1 MGKKGPSHP
10 KEITHSRYRSRI
22 SVFSRPPGLTFSRFP
37 LSFLFIFFFCFN
49 ALHGYRE
56 NGYTFIP
63 SGAQSTALGGNLTA
77 GIPSLD
83 GLYGNPALLLGYT
96 NSIFS
101 YEFDAEVRFKGIRTD
116 YRLTFDS
123 LPALGFLHKDYFG
136 ISFFSL
142 LRGGVSQELGG
153 AFNFSARKLG
163 FTKAFALSPSFSLGF
178 NVGPVIAFDRNGSTT
193 AVSIFPSLQ
202 IGALWKPIPQLSL
215 GAYVLSPNYFDYSGI
230 SGVNVQEWTPLYLG
244 LGGNVEIARGFKL
257 ITELSYQGWDWI
269 SYTRNGVSE
278 TVSNGSGPFDLF
290 QNFFFTLGAHY
301 QSDGGSRARESFR
314 AESSSVYNQLQD
326 EIRILSSTPRME
338 ALELDR
344 KKLTEE
350 NRDLQKKIRD
360 IRFKILGPEDEEKLA
375 ADQDRLARKET
386 EYQFTTGLMA
396 RSKKPMSESE
406 RSDLRLKADKLES
419 EIAELKTAI
428 RERRENKIGPEE
440 EKMIASYLLRQ
451 KEILR
456 ELDGLRSRQTRIK
469 QEDEKDALAV
479 ESKLARGL
487 VLSEEEEG
495 IHQRRLR
502 LAEKNEELQ
511 RIRAR
516 AAWVGFAPPRGE
528 YYLSFSPEVIYKND
542 GSYLISGNLNA
553 GFSFRPFNIDNLT
566 FYLSFTD
573 KSLFRL
579 IGLFPDNDLVE
590 SVKIS
595 AELRL

>member
-1 MGKKGPSHP
+1 M
-10 KEITHSRYRSRI
+10 R
-22 SVFSRPPGLTFSRFP
+22 LWLP
-37 LSFLFIFFFCFN
+37 LLFVFFFSFSS
-49 ALHGYRE
+49 LHGYRE
-56 NGYTFIP
+56 NGYTFTP
-63 SGAQSTALGGNLTA
+63 SGAQSAAIGGNLTA

-96 NSIFS
+96 NSIFA

-163 FTKAFALSPSFSLGF
+163 FAKAFALSPNFSLGF
-178 NVGPVIAFDRNGSTT
+178 NIGPVIAFDRNGSTT
-193 AVSIFPSLQ
+193 AVSLFASLQ
-202 IGALWKPIPQLSL
+202 AGALWKPIPQLSL
-215 GAYVLSPNYFDYSGI
+215 GAYLLSPNYFDYSGI

-244 LGGNVEIARGFKL
+244 LGGNVEIVRGFKL

-269 SYTRNGVSE
+269 SYKRNGVAE
-278 TVSNGSGPFDLF
+278 AISNGSGPFDLF

-301 QSDGGSRARESFR
+301 QSDGGARARESFR
-314 AESSSVYNQLQD
+314 AESSSAYNQLLD
-326 EIRILSSTPRME
+326 EIRILGNTPRME
-338 ALELDR
+338 ALNQDR
-344 KKLTEE
+344 KNLGDE
-350 NRDLQKKIRD
+350 NREIQKKIRG
-360 IRFKILGPEDEEKLA
+360 IRYKILSPEDEEKLA
-375 ADQDRLARKET
+375 ADEDRLARKET
-386 EYQFTTGLMA
+386 EYNFTKGLMA
-396 RSKKPMSESE
+396 RSKKPMSENE
-406 RSDLRLKADKLES
+406 RNELRLKADKLEAGV
-419 EIAELKTAI
+419 AELKVSI
-428 RERRENKIGPEE
+428 RERRENKIGPDE
-440 EKMIASYLLRQ
+440 EKQIASFTQRQ
-451 KEILR
+451 KEIVR
-456 ELDGLRSRQTRIK
+456 ELDALRSREGRVR
-469 QEDEKDALAV
+469 QEDEKESQAVLA
-479 ESKLARGL
+479 KAARGL
-487 VLSEEEEG
+487 VLTEEEEAVR
-495 IHQRRLR
+495 QRRLH
-502 LAEKNEELQ
+502 LADKNEELQ
-511 RIRAR
+511 RIRSR
-516 AAWVGFAPPRGE
+516 AAWVSFAPPKGE

-542 GSYLISGNLNA
+542 GTYLVSGNLNA